1 MKRKLTAYALS
12 LILAIGAAA
21 PVFADETVPPELPEI
36 SGEMPEGEK
45 PEGEAP
51 NGEMPE
57 GEKPEG
63 EAPDGERPEG
73 EMPDGEKPEGE
84 APDGEMPE
92 GEKPEGEAPNGEK
105 PAEEQSDPNNETPF
119 SDILS
124 SSWYY
129 SYVLEAYNAGYISGK
144 TETSFAPNETIT
156 GAQLIVMLFGAEGL
170 TLDSSQLKWYQSA
183 VDWAKENGLITD
195 DLANFDP
202 DKAITREDV
211 MYILC
216 RYLIYKGKTVD
227 NTGDLSQFNDKSLV
241 SDYAV
246 SSAALLVDE
255 GIISGSDGNLNP
267 KDSLT
272 RAESAVIIVKIIALI
287 K

>member
-12 LILAIGAAA
+12 LVLAIGAAA
-21 PVFADETVPPELPEI
+21 PVLADETVPPEIPEI
-36 SGEMPEGEK
+36 SGEMPEGEPPEAMGEK
-45 PEGEAP
+45 PDGEAP
-51 NGEMPE
+51 DGEKPDGEMPN

-63 EAPDGERPEG
+63 EAPDG

-84 APDGEMPE
+84 APDGE
-92 GEKPEGEAPNGEK
+92 KPK
-105 PAEEQSDPNNETPF
+105 DEQSDPDNETPF
-119 SDILS
+119 KDILS

-170 TLDSSQLKWYQSA
+170 TLDSSQSKWYQSA

-195 DLANFDP
+195 DLTGFDP

-216 RYLIYKGKTVD
+216 RYLIYKGKTID
-227 NTGDLSQFNDKSLV
+227 ETGDISKFNDKDLV